1 MKTLVATLL
10 ALSCG
15 AAVSQERDI
24 QRALIQR
31 DQQSAEF
38 AARLRGADTSRLEQ
52 LHSQQLIDAGRPLS
66 ADPLVA
72 RELRPYERQKMADER
87 ELRLT
92 PPVVLS
98 RRPPEA
104 EPRPLAIPG
113 GPPLVDP
120 IPAQGPGN

>member
-1 MKTLVATLL
+1 MKTLVAILL
-10 ALSCG
+10 AVSCS

-52 LHSQQLIDAGRPLS
+52 LNSQQLIDAGRPLS

-87 ELRLT
+87 ELRL
-92 PPVVLS
+92 PPPMVIS
-98 RRPPEA
+98 RLPPQA